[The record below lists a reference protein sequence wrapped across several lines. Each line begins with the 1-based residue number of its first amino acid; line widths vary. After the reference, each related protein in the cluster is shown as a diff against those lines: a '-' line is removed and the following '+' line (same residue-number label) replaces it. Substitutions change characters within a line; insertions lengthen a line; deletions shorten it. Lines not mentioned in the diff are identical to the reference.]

1 MTLLLL
7 HFVWD
12 DSQGCRSRRTIFY
25 SPLLFWQTF
34 RNGYILGMDAENVG
48 TNVSL
53 EAKRHFPP
61 LKLAPLHSG
70 SLLRIWLLPAYLV
83 NRVICSWFLLIAFL
97 SHNKLTQTIHRFC
110 LHMIQAGYTLI
121 LSILYNRC
129 PYVLPYLHLRV
140 KSISTPRYFP
150 STYFQNIPR
159 CHSLFENRT
168 RNDFRSMFLKK
179 WFYMIFTGKRRCVKK
194 TSVNLFLIAIYGFL
208 FKESRVLI
216 KTLNFTRHFKM
227 L

>member
-12 DSQGCRSRRTIFY
+12 DSQGCRSRGSIF
-25 SPLLFWQTF
+25 FWQTF
-34 RNGYILGMDAENVG
+34 RNSCILGMDAENVG

-53 EAKRHFPP
+53 EANRHFPP

-97 SHNKLTQTIHRFC
+97 SHNKLTQIIPRFC
-110 LHMIQAGYTLI
+110 LHMIQTGYTLI
-121 LSILYNRC
+121 LSILYYTCRC
-129 PYVLPYLHLRV
+129 LYVLPYLHLRV
-140 KSISTPRYFP
+140 KSISAPRYFP
-150 STYFQNIPR
+150 STYFQNIPQ
-159 CHSLFENRT
+159 CHSLLENRI

-179 WFYMIFTGKRRCVKK
+179 KVVLYDINWK
-194 TSVNLFLIAIYGFL
+194 TSLC
-208 FKESRVLI
+208 E
-216 KTLNFTRHFKM
+216 KTSDPWIFS
-227 L
+227 